1 MVSLHEPGYGRYG
14 LYFSIWPLQMCH
26 FLNCLQSM
34 FLVSI
39 EVGIVGAATCT
50 YVHSIDGLST

>member
-1 MVSLHEPGYGRYG
+1 MEDMG
-14 LYFSIWPLQMCH
+14 FSFQSGPLQTCH
-26 FLNCLQSM
+26 FLNRLQSM